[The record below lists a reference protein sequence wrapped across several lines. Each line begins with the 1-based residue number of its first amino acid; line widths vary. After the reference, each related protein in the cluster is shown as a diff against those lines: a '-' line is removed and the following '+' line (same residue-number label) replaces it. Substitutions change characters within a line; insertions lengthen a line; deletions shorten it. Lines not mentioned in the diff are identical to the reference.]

1 MKKMIAM
8 LLALCMLLAVVP
20 ALGEDFSG
28 EWYWVLEDVTVGTFS
43 LNADGTAS
51 VHLEA
56 SGEEMNMDGT
66 WEASE
71 AGVTVTMQ
79 GEGLTLVYDAEAGTL
94 TTELVPIP
102 MQREKGKYD
111 MTLIMDVIQGKEVE
125 LPEGVEQIDVMAT
138 AVKFAT
144 SLMTLQSTGTDT
156 GTGDDGTT
164 SSPDGTEAPAA
175 GSGVDILAENSV
187 ITEAYSGYDGTYIAK
202 VQNNT
207 DSPLWL
213 TDGTLQV
220 KDASG
225 NVIAEKGY
233 LSSCASKYLEPGEIS
248 VVTIQVDLDEK
259 GEYTYEKTIKAEAKS
274 YYRTDSA
281 VTEGDPEYTDG
292 AYDAK
297 LAKATV
303 TNDTDKNLVSLNV
316 AFLLS
321 DENGL
326 PLALSTEA
334 LYYHELCPNSSIVMV
349 SSLSS
354 RIVSYFT
361 ENNITPSVEVF
372 AWVEND
378 K

>member
-164 SSPDGTEAPAA
+164 PSPDGTEAPAA
-175 GSGVDILAENSV
+175 GSGVDILAENFV
-187 ITEAYSGYDGTYIAK
+187 ITESYSGYDGTYIAK

-213 TDGTLQV
+213 IDGTLQV

-225 NVIAEKGY
+225 NMIAEKGY

-281 VTEGDPEYTDG
+281 VTVGDPEYTDG

-349 SSLSS
+349 SSLYS